1 MHARV
6 STYAGT
12 PDQAE
17 AGIRNFEGLTSEL
30 QSLEGFEAGYLL
42 VDRAA
47 GKAMTLTLWS
57 NEETAQA
64 SAERAKQM
72 RSGAAGGAGMSI
84 ESVDTFEVA
93 VHIQPA
99 G

>member
-6 STYAGT
+6 SNYAGS

-17 AGIRNFEGLTSEL
+17 AGIRNFEGLTDGL
-30 QSLEGFEAGYLL
+30 RSLEGFEGAYLL
-42 VDRAA
+42 VDRET
-47 GKAMTLTLWS
+47 GKALTMTLWS
-57 NEETAQA
+57 SEETAQA

-72 RSGAAGGAGMSI
+72 RSDAAGGAGMSI
-84 ESVDTFEVA
+84 ESVETYEVA
-93 VHIQPA
+93 VHIEPS